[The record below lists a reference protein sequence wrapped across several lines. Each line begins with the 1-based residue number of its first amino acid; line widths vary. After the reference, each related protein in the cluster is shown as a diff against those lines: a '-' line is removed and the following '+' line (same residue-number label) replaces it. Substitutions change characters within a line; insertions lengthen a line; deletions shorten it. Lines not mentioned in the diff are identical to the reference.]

1 MNRRIALGFG
11 ISILTCSLV
20 LTGTAATP
28 TPAKTVGSKAPA
40 ASPEITIQQLAA
52 QEAPAG
58 AVWLDSY
65 DLSTVK
71 LGYGTVGAG
80 KACGGKNPI
89 SINKQVFAHGIGVH
103 AESVAE
109 VYLKRKA
116 TRFVAAVGVD
126 DQVTQGGSV
135 NFEVWVDQVKKAE
148 SGVMRCG
155 DAPKL
160 ISVDLTGARK
170 MTLVVT
176 GNGDG
181 FDNDHADWGG
191 AAVFAPESAVSV
203 GLGVSKDPLVWTSPS
218 ENAQGSMPLG
228 NGDISLNTWVEPNGD
243 LLLLIGKTDSFNEIG
258 KLLKIGR
265 VRVKFTP
272 ALSED
277 EFVQTLDIRK
287 GEMRIVSGSGKGATN
302 LRVWV
307 DANEPVIRV
316 EADAEVALDC
326 TAQVEIWRT
335 QDKPHQEEKN
345 EVGSTSWHGEWSEK
359 GIEGCGLQLLD
370 LADTVAPANKGNEVI
385 WYHRNTQSIY
395 NSYMIAEHLGKALA
409 YCADPLTNRTFG
421 AVMSGTG
428 MVAKDDKTL
437 KSTSGATRRV
447 ISIAVLTEQVPEAE
461 TWLKDARALS
471 MRVNSAKV
479 IEARKAHAAWWKMF
493 WDRSYITVTG
503 DKSAETVT
511 RGYDLQRYLLACC
524 SRGPLP
530 PKFNGATFTIGR
542 PDTTPDFR
550 KWGGCYWFQ
559 NNRWLNW
566 PLLASGDTDMMES
579 FFQMY
584 ARMLP
589 LLKERTRTYFKHEG
603 AYCAETF
610 HFWGTYNMM
619 DWGGW
624 NRPETD
630 VIASNPWV
638 RYHWCSGLELVTMML
653 ARYDYTGDQVFA
665 QKTLLPFAE
674 AITTFYDKHY
684 PRDGAGKIRFEP
696 ATALET
702 WHTAVNPMPEI
713 AGLRY
718 VLPRLLALPKNLA
731 TEEQRAMWRKTLA
744 DLPPVP
750 IGERDGKKVLLPAE
764 TFSDCKN
771 CENPEL
777 YAIFPFRLY
786 GVGKPDLAVG
796 KTSFDVRVNKQS
808 LCWTHDGLQAALL
821 GDVTIAKNI
830 TVEKF
835 SQPPAPQRFVAFYPP
850 NYDESPDMDNGGTA
864 MMSLQCMLMQC
875 EGRKIVILPAWPKE
889 WNAKFKL
896 HAPYQTVVEGE
907 VKDGALVK
915 LIVTPSSRCRDV
927 VMADGSPVVVKAGQ
941 SSGLPAGMLSPL
953 PLPKGAWRARIG
965 FLVAGA
971 ENQ

>member
-1 MNRRIALGFG
+1 MKRMIRPLGMFVMAG
-11 ISILTCSLV
+11 MLFSAGMPPAS
-20 LTGTAATP
+20 AA
-28 TPAKTVGSKAPA
+28 
-40 ASPEITIQQLAA
+40 EITVQDLAGK
-52 QEAPAG
+52 EAPAG
-58 AVWLDSY
+58 AVWLDSK
-65 DLSTVK
+65 DLSSVK
-71 LGYGTVGAG
+71 LGYGSVGAG

-126 DQVTQGGSV
+126 DQVGRGGSV
-135 NFEVWVDQVKKAE
+135 TFEVWVDQVKKAE

-181 FDNDHADWGG
+181 LDNDHADWGG
-191 AAVFAPESAVSV
+191 AAVFAPDTAVRV
-203 GLGVSKDPLVWTSPS
+203 GQEVSSDPLVWTTPG

-228 NGDISLNTWVEPNGD
+228 NGDISLNTWVEPSGD
-243 LLLLIGKTDSFNEIG
+243 LVLLIGKTDSFNEIG

-265 VRVKFTP
+265 VRVKFSP

-277 EFVQTLDIRK
+277 SYVQKLDIRK
-287 GEMRIVSGSGKGATN
+287 GEMTIASGDGKEAII

-307 DANEPVIRV
+307 DANQPVIRV
-316 EADAEVALDC
+316 EADAELARDC
-326 TAQVEIWRT
+326 TAQVELWRT

-345 EVGSTSWHGEWSEK
+345 AVGATSWHGEWSEK
-359 GIEGCGLQLLD
+359 GLEGCGLKLLD
-370 LADTVAPANKGNEVI
+370 LADTVVPANKGNELI
-385 WYHRNTQSIY
+385 WYHRNSQSIY
-395 NSYMIAEHLGKALA
+395 ASYMVAEHLGKAIA
-409 YCADPLTNRTFG
+409 TCPDPLTNRTFG

-428 MVAKDDKTL
+428 MVAEDDKTL
-437 KSTSGATRRV
+437 KSTARATRRV
-447 ISIAVLTEQVPEAE
+447 ISIAVLTEQVPEADA
-461 TWLKDARALS
+461 WVKDARALS
-471 MRVNSAKV
+471 LQARNSNVNS
-479 IEARKAHAAWWKMF
+479 ARKAHVAWWKAF
-493 WDRSYITVTG
+493 WDRSYITITG
-503 DKSAETVT
+503 DKQAEIVT
-511 RGYDLQRYLLACC
+511 RGYELQRYLLACC

-542 PDTTPDFR
+542 PDTTPDYR

-566 PLLASGDTDMMES
+566 PLLATGDTDLMES

-584 ARMLP
+584 VRMLP
-589 LLKERTRTYFKHEG
+589 LLKDRTRTYFKHEG

-624 NRPETD
+624 NRAETD

-638 RYHWCSGLELVTMML
+638 KYHWCSGIELVAMML
-653 ARYDYTGDQVFA
+653 DRYAYTGDQVFA

-674 AITTFYDKHY
+674 AITTFYDQHY
-684 PRDGAGKIRFEP
+684 PREGSGKIRFEP
-696 ATALET
+696 ATSLET
-702 WHTAVNPMPEI
+702 WHKAVNPMPEV

-731 TEEQRAMWRKTLA
+731 TEALRAMWRKTLA
-744 DLPPVP
+744 DLPPIP
-750 IGERDGKKVLLPAE
+750 TGERDGKKVLRPAD

-796 KTSFDVRVNKQS
+796 KTSFDVRVNKQA
-808 LCWTHDGLQAALL
+808 LCWSHDGLQAALL
-821 GDVTIAKNI
+821 GDAETAKGI
-830 TVEKF
+830 VLQKF
-835 SQPPAPQRFVAFYPP
+835 SQPSTPQRFVAFYPP
-850 NYDESPDMDNGGTA
+850 NNDESPDMDNGGTA
-864 MMSLQCMLMQC
+864 MIGLQYMLMQC
-875 EGRKIVILPAWPKE
+875 DGRKIVILPAWPKE
-889 WNAKFKL
+889 WNAEFKL
-896 HAPYQTVVEGE
+896 HAPLQTVVEG
-907 VKDGALVK
+907 VVRGGTLVK
-915 LIVTPSSRCRDV
+915 LKVTPSSRRRDV
-927 VMADGSPVVVKAGQ
+927 VIADGSPVVVKSA
-941 SSGLPAGMLSPL
+941 
-953 PLPKGAWRARIG
+953 K
-965 FLVAGA
+965 
-971 ENQ
+971 